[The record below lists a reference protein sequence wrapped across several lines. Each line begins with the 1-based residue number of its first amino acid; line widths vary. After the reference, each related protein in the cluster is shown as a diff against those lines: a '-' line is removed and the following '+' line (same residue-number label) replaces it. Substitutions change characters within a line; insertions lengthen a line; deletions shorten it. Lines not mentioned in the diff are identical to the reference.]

1 MQEETEEQSS
11 EERIIKLQI
20 RDNKEP
26 HHGGSS
32 RPGEDE
38 QSSARIKTRLCQL
51 GKENGSDNYHSTV
64 SSSKDQGTGAS
75 AALEQEIHFRL
86 REYKVQMRYQ
96 REQWKN
102 RWKR

>member
-1 MQEETEEQSS
+1 MRKLAVPDDINAGRKTEEQSS
-11 EERIIKLQI
+11 EETILKLQI

-26 HHGGSS
+26 HQGGSS

-64 SSSKDQGTGAS
+64 SISKDQGTGAS
-75 AALEQEIHFRL
+75 AALGQEIHCRPG
-86 REYKVQMRYQ
+86 EHQVQMR
-96 REQWKN
+96 
-102 RWKR
+102 